1 MGNYF
6 TQGLILRHSN
16 FREADRMVSIYTQD
30 RGLVNVIAKG
40 SRKINSKLA
49 GNLEPFT
56 LAEFMIV
63 NGKRYDTV
71 ASSEVID
78 IFKNI
83 KKDLVKIKLAFYFSN
98 IFLNTVKELQKD
110 NKIYEFI
117 LEIFKHIEHLD
128 TKNKKNLNWLVWYYI
143 WSYLK
148 LSGYQPEVYK
158 CLICKKDI
166 EPNKTFINYHK
177 GGLVCDVC
185 AQQHNELNQ
194 VSVNFIKIIRNIL
207 NTDLVKL
214 LNIKIDNETAKEFAK
229 HTKKYYSYV
238 FAEDINVP
246 FFKSV

>member
-6 TQGLILRHSN
+6 TQGLILRHNN

-30 RGLVNVIAKG
+30 RGLVNVMARG

-78 IFKNI
+78 IYKNI
-83 KKDLVKIKLAFYFSN
+83 KGDLVKTKLAIYFSN
-98 IFLNTVKELQKD
+98 IFLSNMKELQKD
-110 NKIYEFI
+110 NNLYEFI
-117 LEIFKHIEHLD
+117 LEIFNNVKNLD
-128 TKNKKNLNWLVWYYI
+128 IKNKKNLNWLVWYFI
-143 WSYLK
+143 WSYIK

-158 CLICKKDI
+158 CLVCKKDI
-166 EPNKTFINYHK
+166 KPNDTFINYKK
-177 GGLVCDVC
+177 GGLVCNVC
-185 AQQHNELNQ
+185 AKNNNELNQ
-194 VSVNFIKIIRNIL
+194 VSVNFIKIVRNIL
-207 NTDLVKL
+207 KHDLEKL
-214 LNIKIDNETAKEFAK
+214 LNINIDDVSAKELVK

-238 FAEDINVP
+238 FAEDIDVL